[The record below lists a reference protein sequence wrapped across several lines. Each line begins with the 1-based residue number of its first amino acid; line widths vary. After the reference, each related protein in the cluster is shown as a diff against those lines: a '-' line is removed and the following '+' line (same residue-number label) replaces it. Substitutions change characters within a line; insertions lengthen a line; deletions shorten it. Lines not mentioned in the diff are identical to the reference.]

1 MVERKEIPFY
11 KIGHLLRFGQQE
23 IEAWLKSKKTLPE
36 IQQDRPRG
44 IVKTTRKVKLDVD
57 CIVSKSIA
65 EAKRS
70 RYNSDCGKPGQ
81 VRSLGKEVKDGA
93 L

>member
-11 KIGHLLRFGQQE
+11 KIGHLLRFRLQE
-23 IEAWLKSKKTLPE
+23 IDAWLESKKSLPE
-36 IQQDRPRG
+36 IQQDRSKG
-44 IVKTTRKVKLDVD
+44 IVKTTRKVKLDMD
-57 CIVSKSIA
+57 RIVSKSIA

-81 VRSLGKEVKDGA
+81 VRSLGKEVKDGT